1 MRMSFSVGV
10 RRYGEDCFLAQAL
23 QPPFLSSA
31 GASAGEALAQLEQA
45 LLDALERS
53 HPSRVIG
60 WFQHQRWEIQREE
73 LDVHRVVGLFD
84 DPFDETEEESDWAK
98 QPISIASSRSHP
110 GEQRGLLSW
119 FALET
124 GMLARG
130 QSEEDVEKTLTALMR
145 QSNGTTYH
153 HRPPCDE
160 AWLETIDVDFQPLD
174 LLRVPHDMIWT
185 DQFDDEILEEE
196 QERLR
201 PATPT
206 LENTAERW
214 SNCSPREAA
223 ERGFLPIFARHRRV
237 DEVEELLAS
246 KNPTPVVIVGKA
258 RVGKTALV
266 RHLAYTRVGRD
277 DGGRR
282 LWFASAPRL
291 CATEA
296 FSSGWQQQCSE
307 LFAELETAD
316 DILYVGRLV
325 ETLDAGKFV
334 GSDYNLAQF
343 LKPLLADRRVRVI
356 AEATPGE
363 WNLIEQRDI
372 GFARTFHV
380 VRLDDPPEPFAF
392 AEIVAPAA
400 RRIAEQEEIEITSAA
415 IQRAWNLQQRFAAE
429 GSGVGRTIDFL
440 ARVARRASSTYKQVL
455 DDEDLVTS
463 FCDSTGLP
471 QFMLYDERTLD
482 LTQVIA
488 TLERRVM
495 GQRQAVERVAD
506 VIGITKAGLA
516 PPDRPLGS
524 FLFVG
529 PTGVGKT
536 ELARALAQF
545 LFGDEERLVRLDMSE
560 YSHPDAYGRLI
571 GEGHVVQ
578 TLEADYTPGGDLTGP
593 VRRQPFCVVLL
604 DEVEKAHSSVFDLL
618 LQVLG
623 EARLTDAHGRTTRFQ
638 NTIVIMTSNL
648 GVDSLRPSI
657 GFADEEDLA
666 EGWSAHFRRESERFF
681 RPEFL
686 ARIDQFIPFRPLAR
700 EVVVKIAHREL
711 ENLSK
716 REGIARLDVGFS
728 YEEEVAE
735 WVAAKGWDPQYGARP
750 LKRVIERQ
758 ISWPLARQLAE
769 TQEKLEPQQ
778 ARSIHLGV
786 ERPEGAHIENAELV
800 WKLEIVTSSD
810 NEHASRQSLLELIE
824 HIAALRRRLQN
835 YTYTEMFSD
844 LEWEIENFDISSQ
857 AEHFWRN
864 PNAADMASRAEQS
877 RRIVRPALEI
887 AQELGALE
895 DLAHEA
901 YHSRS
906 FDIHDDLRERADELS
921 PAVRNLFMIILRSAF
936 RIPDEIVLVLPTRRA
951 NAPWRAQLVRW
962 YSMLAERFG
971 FELETMRSRTAAEL
985 NEVEPEALEKDT
997 KLYYKPFSVEK
1008 TSQVPSSE
1016 VIVLTFKGFA
1026 ARPLLLGE
1034 DGLHR
1039 LISSEGNAVADVV
1052 VIGEDVSLPIPDSN
1066 LLAGAGSPSIARV
1079 WNRRTREVSIPYYV
1093 SVEFNERDP
1102 WEVLAPVI
1110 EDVAWMIV
1118 ESRWD

>member
-10 RRYGEDCFLAQAL
+10 RRYGQDCFLAQAL

-31 GASAGEALAQLEQA
+31 GASAKDALDRLRGA

-53 HPSRVIG
+53 HPSTVIG
-60 WFQHQRWEIQREE
+60 WFQRNSWEIENLE
-73 LDVHRVVGLFD
+73 LDIHRVVGLFD
-84 DPFDETEEESDWAK
+84 DPFDDSDKEPDWAA
-98 QPISIASSRSHP
+98 QSVSIASTRSNP
-110 GEQRGLLSW
+110 DSSRGLLTW
-119 FALET
+119 FALEH

-130 QSEEDVEKTLTALMR
+130 RDEEDVEKTLVARMR
-145 QSNGTTYH
+145 QTNGSAYH
-153 HRPPCDE
+153 HRPSPDE
-160 AWLETIDVDFQPLD
+160 SWLEKLVIDFRPLD
-174 LLRVPHDMIWT
+174 LLRVPHEMLWFDE
-185 DQFDDEILEEE
+185 FDDESLE
-196 QERLR
+196 QEQESLR

-206 LENTAERW
+206 LDDTAELW

-223 ERGFLPIFARHRRV
+223 ERGFLPIFARQRSV
-237 DEVEELLAS
+237 DEIEELLAS
-246 KNPTPVVIVGKA
+246 KNPTPVVLVGKA
-258 RVGKTALV
+258 RVGKTALI
-266 RHLAYTRVGRD
+266 RHLAYKRVGRD

-282 LWFASAPRL
+282 LWFASSPRL

-296 FSSGWQQQCSE
+296 FSAGWQQQCRE

-325 ETLDAGKFV
+325 EALDAGKFV

-343 LKPLLADRRVRVI
+343 LKPLLADKRVRVV

-400 RRIAEQEEIEITSAA
+400 RRIAEQEEIEVTDAA
-415 IQRAWNLQQRFAAE
+415 IQRAWNLQQRFASE
-429 GSGVGRTIDFL
+429 GSSVGRTIDFL
-440 ARVARRASSTYKQVL
+440 ARVARRASSAYKQVL

-463 FCDSTGLP
+463 FCESTGLP

-482 LTQVIA
+482 LSQVIA

-545 LFGDEERLVRLDMSE
+545 LFGDEDRLVRLDMSE

-604 DEVEKAHSSVFDLL
+604 DEVEKAHPSVFDIL

-666 EGWSAHFRRESERFF
+666 EGWSSHFRREAERFF

-686 ARIDQFIPFRPLAR
+686 ARIDQFIPFRPLAK

-711 ENLSK
+711 EQLK
-716 REGIARLDVGFS
+716 HREGIARLDVSFS
-728 YEEEVAE
+728 YEEEVAA
-735 WVAAKGWDPQYGARP
+735 WVASRGWDPQYGARP
-750 LKRVIERQ
+750 LKRVIERE

-769 TQEKLEPQQ
+769 TQGKIESQQ
-778 ARSIHLGV
+778 ARTIHLGV
-786 ERPEGAHIENAELV
+786 EDDVGKRIDERGLV
-800 WKLEIVTSSD
+800 WTLDIVASSD
-810 NEHASRQSLLELIE
+810 NDHASRQSLLELIE
-824 HIAALRRRLQN
+824 HIATLRRRLQN

-844 LEWEIENFDISSQ
+844 LEWEIENFDVSSQ

-864 PNAADMASRAEQS
+864 PNAPDLASRAEQA
-877 RRIVRPALEI
+877 RRIVRPAVEI

-906 FDIHDDLRERADELS
+906 FDIHDDLRERADELA

-936 RIPDEIVLVLPTRRA
+936 RVPDEIVMVMPSRRP
-951 NAPWRAQLVRW
+951 NDPWRAQLVRW
-962 YSMLAERFG
+962 YAMLAERLD
-971 FELETMRSRTAAEL
+971 FELELLRARTPSEL
-985 NEVEPEALEKDT
+985 ADVEPKELEQDN
-997 KLYYKPFSVEK
+997 KLHYISCSLGKNG
-1008 TSQVPSSE
+1008 QVPNSE
-1016 VIVLTFKGFA
+1016 VLVLSFSGFA

-1039 LISSEGNAVADVV
+1039 LISAEGNAVSDVIV
-1052 VIGEDVSLPIPDSN
+1052 LGEDEYWPVPDAR
-1066 LLAGAGSPSIARV
+1066 LIAGSGNPSIARV
-1079 WNRRTREVSIPYYV
+1079 WNKRTREVSIPYFM
-1093 SVEFNERDP
+1093 SVAFHEKDP